1 MSDDDNWE
9 LYVPQVGGR
18 YAEGGQYR
26 RRYHAVWHDLD
37 PSNLDPVGIFFPR
50 IDIYEYRRPKQKA
63 EEPMSEPAAQP
74 SEYEARVTQMTVAR
88 TDTPTF
94 DSSAVTITVE
104 DNGAGEFVVLKHTA
118 TGDNIGIEPEYWPT
132 IREAIN
138 AMIQNCRSQ
147 Q

>member
-9 LYVPQVGGR
+9 AYVPQVGER
-18 YAEGGQYR
+18 YAEGGQAKCWAVGYWYDQKVCCVICPCTD
-26 RRYHAVWHDLD
+26 RYV
-37 PSNLDPVGIFFPR
+37 
-50 IDIYEYRRPKQKA
+50 YRRPKQKA
-63 EEPMSEPAAQP
+63 EEPVSEPTAHP

-118 TGDNIGIEPEYWPT
+118 TGDNIGIEPEYWPVL
-132 IREAIN
+132 REAIN
-138 AMIQNCRSQ
+138 TMIQNCRAGE
-147 Q
+147 